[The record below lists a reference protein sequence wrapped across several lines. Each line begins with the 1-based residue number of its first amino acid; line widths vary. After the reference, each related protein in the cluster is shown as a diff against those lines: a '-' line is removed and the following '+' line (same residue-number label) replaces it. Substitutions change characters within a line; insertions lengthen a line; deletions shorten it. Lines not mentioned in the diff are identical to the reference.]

1 MTDFSKPQRMSLG
14 AFVIYFLKTFKAILS
29 TTFIFIV
36 IEIFHTNGG
45 LLGSLLKI
53 AAILGITVALALLI
67 ASAAYFQIRF
77 HVENGNLVYRHYI
90 ISRATTTIPLNRIH
104 SLRTKRGL
112 LYRLLDMRGVVFD
125 TLAAKGAEVE
135 LILNES
141 DWQSLL
147 SRIARQERIQPQ
159 TTDTPPPYDP
169 SATVNFSNKDLII
182 DALCQNHLKGMLVLG
197 GFLVAML
204 NSVTD
209 VYDNAIEIMA
219 DYLETHIESVAMSM
233 AGAVIFFAMTYLIS
247 LVLWMGKVVLRY
259 YNMTLSYDSKMLSF
273 SHGLIS
279 RMSSRFAH
287 DKICTLLIK
296 RNWPERHLG
305 LSTIYLTQAENASA
319 NKEEDNLK
327 IYNHDCSGF
336 FLKWWLGDNYET
348 IPELINAR
356 SGRGVFTRSLIIDIV
371 ISAILTAIFCEL
383 NLYGWL
389 IIPAAYMVLAVF
401 KGICAMRHSHI
412 TLKETYLIIGDGNL
426 AEKKNYL
433 KYDNIEVVRIKH
445 TPLTKYTR
453 RVSLTIATS
462 GSLLSVRSLKQDEAI
477 LVYETILSKSHT

>member
-14 AFVIYFLKTFKAILS
+14 AFVIYFLKTFKSILS
-29 TTFIFIV
+29 PTFIFIV
-36 IEIFHTNGG
+36 IELFHTDGG
-45 LLGSLLKI
+45 ILGSLLKI
-53 AAILGITVALALLI
+53 AAILGITVAIALIL

-77 HVENGNLVYRHYI
+77 HVEDGYLIYRHYI
-90 ISRATTTIPLNRIH
+90 ISRAITTIPLNRIH

-147 SRIARQERIQPQ
+147 NRIEHQERTQTQ

-169 SATVNFSNKDLII
+169 STTMKFNNKDLII

-197 GFLVAML
+197 GFLVAIL

-219 DYLETHIESVAMSM
+219 DYLETHIGSMALSM

-247 LVLWMGKVVLRY
+247 LILWMGKVVLSY

-279 RMSSRFAH
+279 RMSSRFSH

-319 NKEEDNLK
+319 NKDEDNLK
-327 IYNHDCSGF
+327 IYNRDCSEF
-336 FLKWWLGDNYET
+336 FLKWWLGDNYNTE
-348 IPELINAR
+348 PEQLNAR
-356 SGRGVFTRSLIIDIV
+356 SGRGVFTRSLIFDIV
-371 ISAILTAIFCEL
+371 ISAILTAILCEL

-389 IIPAAYMVLAVF
+389 IIPAIYMVLGVF
-401 KGICAMRHSHI
+401 TGICAMRHSHI
-412 TLKETYLIIGDGNL
+412 TLKETYLIIGNGRL
-426 AEKKNYL
+426 AEKKNFL
-433 KYDNIEVVRIKH
+433 KYDNIEVVRIKR
-445 TPLTKYTR
+445 TPLTRFTHR
-453 RVSLTIATS
+453 ASLTIATS
-462 GSLLSVRSLKQDEAI
+462 GSLLSVRSLKEDEATS
-477 LVYETILSKSHT
+477 VYESILSRSHT